1 MAWCRVGVRSMVRG
15 PVSRM
20 LEHQRQALVNA
31 VAVLLDEGAATYWE
45 LEHQRVLYGA
55 TRPEL
60 AELLHDL
67 DTRVATEY
75 EGAA

>member
-1 MAWCRVGVRSMVRG
+1 MR
-15 PVSRM
+15 
-20 LEHQRQALVNA
+20 EHQRQSLVKA
-31 VAVLLDEGAATYWE
+31 VAALIDSGHATFWE
-45 LEHQRVLYGA
+45 LEHQRTLYGA

-75 EGAA
+75 ETGPRLMRGSFMSGEDT